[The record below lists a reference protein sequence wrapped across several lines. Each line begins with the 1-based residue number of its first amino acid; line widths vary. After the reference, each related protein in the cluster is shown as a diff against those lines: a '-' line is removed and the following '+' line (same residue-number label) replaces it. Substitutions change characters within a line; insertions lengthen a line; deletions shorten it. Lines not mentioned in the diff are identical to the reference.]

1 MFMQVKV
8 GRYEVEVIVGA
19 VVDGVPE
26 YKVHDVHD
34 TKEHH
39 PDFES
44 QQENIYEV
52 KNNLQFYVNERFK
65 EIVG

>member
-26 YKVHDVHD
+26 FKVLDIHD

-39 PDFES
+39 PDFDS
-44 QQENIYEV
+44 KQENIYEV
-52 KNNLQFYVNERFK
+52 KHNLQHYVTEKFK
-65 EIVG
+65 EIAG